1 MMTGAET
8 AIQIASQR
16 GWEAVVLVMVM
27 IGLITLTGFI
37 VRWLIHSMDRRME
50 ESIVRERDLGIRI
63 RTLEDFV
70 ESTLIAMVENV
81 AKTLSSNI
89 EAVRALTESLNKRLC
104 LLDPTKQDA
113 VVDRIGDRIA
123 ERNADNARRE

>member
-1 MMTGAET
+1 MTGAET